1 MKKIVI
7 GKPMVIDVTIKNGKY
22 WMGGSSKQLKNKES
36 EGYTKW
42 VCDISGDFINT
53 QLYYIVEKKWG
64 EILTDDRLDAA
75 VVALIPYIMYRSSE
89 DEPINLVLEAPIS
102 EKLYFQLTSEL
113 LPAMERECSW
123 YNRFVITGEV
133 KKNEYSGK
141 AVLTGVSG
149 GIDSFYTLIKSKREF
164 PNAYK
169 VTHGLFIGMT
179 DRNNY
184 NDVEYRNA
192 KEICRK
198 LGIEF
203 VYVESNVCGEIYESR
218 HDAVS
223 SFAVPSVALVL
234 GKLFSVYYHSSTYT
248 YDEFRLNEEGIS
260 AADSLLCQLFST
272 ETLTMYSCSG
282 AVTRAEKTEYI
293 SDDAVAQKNLLVC
306 GFTVNDN
313 GRTKN
318 CSVCSKCTITMI
330 DLDMAGRLDDFSDVF
345 DIKRYRKNPLYY
357 WGYVFYKE
365 KGGAY
370 IASTLE
376 MAKKKHYRIPFGS
389 RIVGIGKIIKHGFKR
404 TNPYQHTFR
413 P

>member
-1 MKKIVI
+1 MKKIII
-7 GKPMVIDVTIKNGKY
+7 GKPVIEETEDHA
-22 WMGGSSKQLKNKES
+22 
-36 EGYTKW
+36 KW
-42 VCDISGDFINT
+42 VCDISGDFMNT
-53 QLYYIVEKKWG
+53 QLYYMVEKKWMG
-64 EILTDDRLDAA
+64 ALAADSLDAA
-75 VVALIPYIMYRSSE
+75 VVALIPYVMYRSRE
-89 DEPINLVLEAPIS
+89 EEPINLVLEAPIS

-123 YNRFVITGEV
+123 YHKFIITAETR
-133 KKNEYSGK
+133 KNEYTGK

-149 GIDSFYTLIKSKREF
+149 GVDSFYTLIKSKREF
-164 PNAYK
+164 PDAYK
-169 VTHGLFIGMT
+169 VTHGLFVGMT
-179 DRNNY
+179 DRENY
-184 NDVEYRNA
+184 NDIEYQNA
-192 KEICRK
+192 KEICGK

-203 VYVESNVCGEIYESR
+203 VYVESNVCGDIYESR

-223 SFAVPSVALVL
+223 SFAVPSVALAME
-234 GKLFSVYYHSSTYT
+234 KIFSVYYHSSSHT
-248 YDEFRLNEEGIS
+248 YDEFQLNEEGIS

-293 SDDAVAQKNLLVC
+293 SDDAVAQKNLLPC

-318 CSVCSKCTITMI
+318 CSVCSKCTMTMI
-330 DLDMAGRLDDFSDVF
+330 DLDLAGRLDDFADVF
-345 DIKRYRKNPLYY
+345 EVKKYRDHPLYY

-365 KGGAY
+365 KKGLY
-370 IASTLE
+370 IDSTLA
-376 MAKKKHYRIPFGS
+376 MAKKKKYRIPFGA
-389 RIVGIGKIIKHGFKR
+389 RIVGIGKIIKRGFKR

>member
-1 MKKIVI
+1 MKKII
-7 GKPMVIDVTIKNGKY
+7 LGKPVIEETANH
-22 WMGGSSKQLKNKES
+22 
-36 EGYTKW
+36 TKW
-42 VCDISGDFINT
+42 ICNISGDFINT
-53 QLYYIVEKKWG
+53 QLYYMIEKKWG
-64 EILTDDRLDAA
+64 KALAEDRLDAA

-89 DEPINLVLEAPIS
+89 EEPVDLILEAPIS

-123 YNRFVITGEV
+123 YNKFLITGER
-133 KKNEYSGK
+133 NRNTYASN

-149 GIDSFYTLIKSKREF
+149 GVDSFYTLIKSKREF
-164 PNAYK
+164 PKSYQ
-169 VTHGLFIGMT
+169 VTHGLFVGMT
-179 DRNNY
+179 DRDTY
-184 NDVEYRNA
+184 NSIEYQNA
-192 KEICRK
+192 EEICRK

-203 VYVESNVCGEIYESR
+203 VYVESNICGEIYESR

-223 SFAVPSVALVL
+223 SFAIPSVALAL
-234 GKLFSVYYHSSTYT
+234 GKFFSIYYHSSSHT
-248 YDEFRLNEEGIS
+248 YDEFKLDEEGIS

-293 SDDAVAQKNLLVC
+293 SDDAVAQKNLLAC

-313 GRTKN
+313 GRAKN

-330 DLDMAGRLDDFSDVF
+330 DLDLAGKLDDFADVF
-345 DIKRYRKNPLYY
+345 DIKKYRDRPLYY

-365 KGGAY
+365 KHGLY
-370 IASTLE
+370 KDSTLG
-376 MAKKKHYRIPFGS
+376 MAKKKHYRIPFGA
-389 RIVGIGKIIKHGFKR
+389 RIVGIGKIMKHGFKR